1 MLALLL
7 APLAL
12 ALVSE
17 TSASGWRSGH
27 SGIDR
32 PGAAFLRTEEC
43 TVAECC
49 FDLCHVHER
58 CESWSV
64 VNGTCS
70 LRDSVPKQ
78 VASRF
83 ASSGVKR
90 AVSGLQ
96 PLMYTTFPIGSI
108 SASGWLRSQL
118 VLTANGQAGHLPEF
132 WVDVM
137 DSVWI
142 GGSHDN
148 SGAGHERGPCG
159 PFKTW
164 SLEILPVVQNV
175 DQMRVSFCYRYW
187 LNGVVPLAAALQASG
202 DSYAGVNATMEV
214 DLQSR
219 VGMWISYI
227 LEHQLPSGWLG
238 PDDHFGGQGSDYWS
252 GWNVA
257 LSLLQY
263 ADASSHG
270 AGDRALASKCEAAVL
285 AYIQETHRRM
295 LVNATASWS
304 QLRWQDWV
312 AIIHQLLDQA
322 PQGQEQALW
331 DAAELTEQQ
340 SYDWDAYYHRTG
352 IGGKGAL
359 GAARPSTPVSTAPP
373 DNGGIIVRACSWA
386 EDARLS
392 IGRHSAVLGPNRP
405 RREQCTSHERTCSL
419 VAPKPQRKLSV
430 RGSLSHR
437 HAGQVPRTAQVRLF
451 LRGLAAVD

>member
-1 MLALLL
+1 MLALLLL

-12 ALVSE
+12 LALASAATSDSE
-17 TSASGWRSGH
+17 SESAASSGWRSGH

-32 PGAAFLRTEEC
+32 PGPAFLRTSEC
-43 TVAECC
+43 AVAECC
-49 FDLCHVHER
+49 FDLCHAHER

-90 AVSGLQ
+90 AVSGLE
-96 PLMYTTFPIGSI
+96 PLVYTTFPIGSI
-108 SASGWLRSQL
+108 RASGWLRSQL
-118 VLTANGQAGHLPEF
+118 LLTANGQAGHLPEF

-142 GGSHDN
+142 GGTHDH
-148 SGAGHERGPCG
+148 SGAGHERGP
-159 PFKTW
+159 
-164 SLEILPVVQNV
+164 
-175 DQMRVSFCYRYW
+175 YW

-202 DSYAGVNATMEV
+202 DTYAGVNATMEV

-219 VGMWISYI
+219 VGMWVSYI

-238 PDDHFGGQGSDYWS
+238 PDDHFGGNGSDYWS

-263 ADASSHG
+263 ADANSHG
-270 AGDRALASKCEAAVL
+270 ALEGDRVLAAKSEAAVL
-285 AYIQETHRRM
+285 AYVQETHRRM

-312 AIIHQLLDQA
+312 AIIHQLMDQA

-352 IGGKGAL
+352 IGSKGAL
-359 GAARPSTPVSTAPP
+359 GAVFSPP
-373 DNGGIIVRACSWA
+373 A
-386 EDARLS
+386 L
-392 IGRHSAVLGPNRP
+392 L
-405 RREQCTSHERTCSL
+405 L
-419 VAPKPQRKLSV
+419 
-430 RGSLSHR
+430 
-437 HAGQVPRTAQVRLF
+437 
-451 LRGLAAVD
+451 